1 MLTAETPILIRY
13 PSDVEARFG
22 LLRDDV
28 DTTWGAFVAD
38 NDEDTVA
45 DAAAQIAIDN
55 VAYLGGGAAPV
66 VWVFA

>member
-1 MLTAETPILIRY
+1 MLTAETPITIRR
-13 PSDVEARFG
+13 PLDAEDRFG
-22 LLRDDV
+22 DIA
-28 DTTWGAFVAD
+28 TTWGAFVAD